1 MSGCEA
7 GATMTD
13 PRDAA
18 GKKSAA
24 RFGWQWV
31 YLVFPYV
38 WLFFLVFPAMQAWG
52 EHGSRRV
59 MGVTLVTVFAVTYVA
74 LFAHLI
80 HDSWLR
86 IDRLGLALCGV
97 LIVVF
102 VLAIDFFT
110 LHGEALV
117 FLPFM
122 LAALMY
128 TLPGRVGAGVGLAL
142 LLGTIVLLLST
153 GMLASSSFI
162 VVIGLVTYGVNL
174 AELWT
179 MRREARAAE
188 TERTAIV
195 LAERNRVAS
204 DVHDLLGHSLTVAN
218 LKLQLIERL
227 MDEDP
232 ARAHQELAD
241 TRAIITEALA
251 DVRRTVDL
259 ERTTTLA
266 DELAGASM
274 TLSGAGLEARVSG
287 DPEIVRGP
295 IEFVLGRVVREATT
309 NILRHA
315 HASRVEIEVSPSR
328 LTVRDDGDGLSPTH
342 VDGNGLRAMRE
353 RVAEAG
359 GALSVGPGTLGGTE
373 VTVTW

>member
-1 MSGCEA
+1 
-7 GATMTD
+7 MTD

-153 GMLASSSFI
+153 GMLASSS
-162 VVIGLVTYGVNL
+162 GS
-174 AELWT
+174 
-179 MRREARAAE
+179 RRISAMSSITDRIS
-188 TERTAIV
+188 TTRRSSAI
-195 LAERNRVAS
+195 S
-204 DVHDLLGHSLTVAN
+204 TSS
-218 LKLQLIERL
+218 
-227 MDEDP
+227 P
-232 ARAHQELAD
+232 
-241 TRAIITEALA
+241 
-251 DVRRTVDL
+251 
-259 ERTTTLA
+259 
-266 DELAGASM
+266 
-274 TLSGAGLEARVSG
+274 
-287 DPEIVRGP
+287 
-295 IEFVLGRVVREATT
+295 
-309 NILRHA
+309 
-315 HASRVEIEVSPSR
+315 ASRSCSAKHFPPCGAEMTSR
-328 LTVRDDGDGLSPTH
+328 
-342 VDGNGLRAMRE
+342 
-353 RVAEAG
+353 
-359 GALSVGPGTLGGTE
+359 VGSKCTGKFAQSAYAS
-373 VTVTW
+373 